1 MHQVIHLNSDNTW
14 FNIRSWRIHAQKF
27 KRKKKFRGVNSKKTQ
42 LSSILII
49 FSLSTLKDSCLI
61 DVEPTTDE
69 ESVIVLLLAPL
80 EERRGDNLLHSNPA
94 GDFTFSPLGCLDDI
108 ILIV

>member
-1 MHQVIHLNSDNTW
+1 MKN
-14 FNIRSWRIHAQKF
+14 WRIHNYIPKSS
-27 KRKKKFRGVNSKKTQ
+27 KEKNFRGVNNEKTQ

-49 FSLSTLKDSCLI
+49 FSLSAWKDSTLI
-61 DVEPTTDE
+61 DVDPTIDE

-80 EERRGDNLLHSNPA
+80 EERRGDNLLHSSPA

-108 ILIV
+108 VLIV